1 MNVPSKLNPADIA
14 SHGAK
19 IISLN
24 AESEWI
30 KGPAFLES
38 DINDWPTKQ
47 NSLNSDLKE
56 LETKYFQLNLSIKS
70 DD

>member
-1 MNVPSKLNPADIA
+1 MKVPSKLNPADIA
-14 SHGAK
+14 SRGAK

-38 DINDWPTKQ
+38 DINDWPQ
-47 NSLNSDLKE
+47 NSVNSELKE
-56 LETKYFQLNLSIKS
+56 LKTKYFQLNLSIKS